1 MIHCLPNVFC
11 DGGRG
16 EELKIYLALA
26 FAVFPLLK
34 RILEVL
40 FWGFGLLLSET
51 SIIVGKMAYCI
62 TQNKKDFDNYF
73 CYCNNF

>member
-1 MIHCLPNVFC
+1 
-11 DGGRG
+11 
-16 EELKIYLALA
+16 
-26 FAVFPLLK
+26 VFPLLK